1 MRLSFLAVVV
11 VALFS
16 FPLILSAQTSFPRMT
31 TVEPM
36 TAKIGDVVTASG
48 ENLDKNNVSEIFLT
62 DNKSDFKVQI
72 TEQAAAAIK
81 FKVPESVKAG
91 RFGLVIRTP
100 GTQANPVKDYVQ
112 PVKVTVE

>member
-1 MRLSFLAVVV
+1 MKLSFIAARAI
-11 VALFS
+11 ALLS
-16 FPLILSAQTSFPRMT
+16 CLGMLSAQTSFPRMT

-81 FKVPESVKAG
+81 FRVPESVKAG
-91 RFGLVIRTP
+91 RFGVVIRTP
-100 GTQANPVKDYVQ
+100 GTQANPAKDYVQ
-112 PVKVTVE
+112 PVKLTVE

>member
-1 MRLSFLAVVV
+1 MRLSLIAVGV

-16 FPLILSAQTSFPRMT
+16 FPLMLAAQSNFPRMT

-36 TAKIGDVVTASG
+36 SAKIGDVVSVSG
-48 ENLDKNNVSEIFLT
+48 ENLDKDNVSEIFLT

-72 TEQAAAAIK
+72 TGQAATAIK
-81 FKVPESVKAG
+81 FRVPDSVKPG

-100 GTQANPVKDYVQ
+100 GSQANPAKDYVQ
-112 PVKVTVE
+112 PVKLTVE

>member
-1 MRLSFLAVVV
+1 MKL
-11 VALFS
+11 
-16 FPLILSAQTSFPRMT
+16 PLIAARVIALLSCLGMLSAQTSFPRMT
-31 TVEPM
+31 TVDPM
-36 TAKIGDVVTASG
+36 TAKVGGVVTAAG
-48 ENLDKNNVSEIFLT
+48 ENLDKSNVAELFLT

-72 TEQAAAAIK
+72 TEQSATAIK
-81 FKVPESVKAG
+81 FTVPASVKAG

>member
-1 MRLSFLAVVV
+1 MKLSFIAVVV

-16 FPLILSAQTSFPRMT
+16 FPLMLSAQASFPRMT
-31 TVEPM
+31 MVDPM
-36 TAKIGDVVTASG
+36 TAKAGDVVRASG
-48 ENLDKNNVSEIFLT
+48 ENLDKDNVSEVFLT

-72 TEQAAAAIK
+72 TEQAATAIK
-81 FKVPESVKAG
+81 FRVPDSVKPG

-100 GTQANPVKDYVQ
+100 GTQANPAKDYVQ